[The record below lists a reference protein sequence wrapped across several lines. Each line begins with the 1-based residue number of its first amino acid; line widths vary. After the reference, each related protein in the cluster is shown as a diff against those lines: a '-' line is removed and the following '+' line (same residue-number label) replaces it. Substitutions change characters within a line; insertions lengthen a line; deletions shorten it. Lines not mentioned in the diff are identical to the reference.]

1 MKQKKA
7 LLIIIIVTL
16 AFIWGHS
23 MMPPETSSLE
33 SKWVMKLVT
42 PFLELF
48 VGKGNVTEHL
58 VRKLA
63 HFCEFT
69 LLGAELMLY
78 FGMPERRMLLRTL
91 NLGLVAAL
99 LDETVQI
106 FSGRGAAIPDV
117 WLDFS
122 GVLTGTLITLLGM
135 LIGRRRN
142 KHNQ

>member
-1 MKQKKA
+1 
-7 LLIIIIVTL
+7 
-16 AFIWGHS
+16 